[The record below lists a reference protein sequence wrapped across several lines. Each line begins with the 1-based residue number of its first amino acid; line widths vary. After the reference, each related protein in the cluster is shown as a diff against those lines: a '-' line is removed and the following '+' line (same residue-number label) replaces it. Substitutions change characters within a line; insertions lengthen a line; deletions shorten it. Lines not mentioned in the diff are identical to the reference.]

1 MDQISV
7 LSMAQAVTEK
17 RQNPP
22 AAENSQTQSSFR
34 EMLADRR
41 KALDKGGE
49 EAFPTEKPEEEN
61 HGESTVSRTDSDM
74 ERMLWAAFMLM
85 PASPEKQMPTP
96 ENVQSQGSEPLL
108 ILSETGT
115 SGVQN
120 ELQKPQVSASDAA
133 AAVETAQPQEQPLMR
148 AQELER
154 PAEVADTSAGPEQLR
169 NADVEIKRADE
180 PEQKPAYF
188 AETPVFQEVSDIP
201 IKVGET
207 ETVEQ
212 PGEARPLEIQLGEK
226 LTQVLKQGESKVEL
240 QLEPRNLGRVQV
252 EMTWDQEGTLR
263 VSMYAE
269 NSRTRTLLEQ
279 DLAGLRS
286 VLSQNTQQEVR
297 VEVSRQQESQQQLIR
312 PVSCNA
318 KKDIFRCPFA
328 IHVSMHVSVFICI
341 HISMDAVKPIHLL
354 PYLPSAPQNAPGFPY
369 AFHRTGTGPPSSAYL
384 CHIPGPVLPGM
395 A

>member
-1 MDQISV
+1 MDQIRV

-154 PAEVADTSAGPEQLR
+154 PAEVADTSAGPEQIR
-169 NADVEIKRADE
+169 NADVEIKRA
-180 PEQKPAYF
+180 
-188 AETPVFQEVSDIP
+188 
-201 IKVGET
+201 GET

-297 VEVSRQQESQQQLIR
+297 VEVSRQQESQQQNFYDGGSGGQNGRQQQEQHQGRQQNGQDFLHQLRLGLVSLDGEIFSWKGSELI
-312 PVSCNA
+312 
-318 KKDIFRCPFA
+318 
-328 IHVSMHVSVFICI
+328 
-341 HISMDAVKPIHLL
+341 
-354 PYLPSAPQNAPGFPY
+354 
-369 AFHRTGTGPPSSAYL
+369 
-384 CHIPGPVLPGM
+384 
-395 A
+395 

>member
-74 ERMLWAAFMLM
+74 ERRLWAAFMLM

-154 PAEVADTSAGPEQLR
+154 PAEVADTSAGPEQIR

-286 VLSQNTQQEVR
+286 VLSQNTQQEVC
-297 VEVSRQQESQQQLIR
+297 VEVSRQQESQQQNFYDGGSGGQNGRQQQEQHQGRQQNGQDFLHQLRLGLVSLDGEIFSWKGSELI
-312 PVSCNA
+312 
-318 KKDIFRCPFA
+318 
-328 IHVSMHVSVFICI
+328 
-341 HISMDAVKPIHLL
+341 
-354 PYLPSAPQNAPGFPY
+354 
-369 AFHRTGTGPPSSAYL
+369 
-384 CHIPGPVLPGM
+384 
-395 A
+395 

>member
-154 PAEVADTSAGPEQLR
+154 PAEVADTCAGPEQLR

-226 LTQVLKQGESKVEL
+226 LM
-240 QLEPRNLGRVQV
+240 LEPRNLGRVQV

-297 VEVSRQQESQQQLIR
+297 VEVSRQQESQQQNFYDGGSGGQNGRQQQEQHQGRQQNGQDFLHQLRLGLVSLDGEIFSWKGSELI
-312 PVSCNA
+312 
-318 KKDIFRCPFA
+318 
-328 IHVSMHVSVFICI
+328 
-341 HISMDAVKPIHLL
+341 
-354 PYLPSAPQNAPGFPY
+354 
-369 AFHRTGTGPPSSAYL
+369 
-384 CHIPGPVLPGM
+384 
-395 A
+395 

>member
-1 MDQISV
+1 
-7 LSMAQAVTEK
+7 
-17 RQNPP
+17 
-22 AAENSQTQSSFR
+22 
-34 EMLADRR
+34 
-41 KALDKGGE
+41 
-49 EAFPTEKPEEEN
+49 
-61 HGESTVSRTDSDM
+61 
-74 ERMLWAAFMLM
+74 
-85 PASPEKQMPTP
+85 
-96 ENVQSQGSEPLL
+96 
-108 ILSETGT
+108 
-115 SGVQN
+115 
-120 ELQKPQVSASDAA
+120 
-133 AAVETAQPQEQPLMR
+133 MR

-154 PAEVADTSAGPEQLR
+154 PAEVADTCAGPEQLR

-226 LTQVLKQGESKVEL
+226 LMQVLKQGESKVEL

-297 VEVSRQQESQQQLIR
+297 VEVSRQQESQQQNFYDGGSGGQNGRQQQEQHQGRQQNGQDFLHQLRLGLVSLDGEIFSWKGSELI
-312 PVSCNA
+312 
-318 KKDIFRCPFA
+318 
-328 IHVSMHVSVFICI
+328 
-341 HISMDAVKPIHLL
+341 
-354 PYLPSAPQNAPGFPY
+354 
-369 AFHRTGTGPPSSAYL
+369 
-384 CHIPGPVLPGM
+384 
-395 A
+395 

>member
-169 NADVEIKRADE
+169 NADVEIQTGRRA
-180 PEQKPAYF
+180 
-188 AETPVFQEVSDIP
+188 
-201 IKVGET
+201 
-207 ETVEQ
+207 
-212 PGEARPLEIQLGEK
+212 
-226 LTQVLKQGESKVEL
+226 
-240 QLEPRNLGRVQV
+240 
-252 EMTWDQEGTLR
+252 
-263 VSMYAE
+263 
-269 NSRTRTLLEQ
+269 
-279 DLAGLRS
+279 
-286 VLSQNTQQEVR
+286 
-297 VEVSRQQESQQQLIR
+297 
-312 PVSCNA
+312 
-318 KKDIFRCPFA
+318 
-328 IHVSMHVSVFICI
+328 
-341 HISMDAVKPIHLL
+341 
-354 PYLPSAPQNAPGFPY
+354 
-369 AFHRTGTGPPSSAYL
+369 
-384 CHIPGPVLPGM
+384 
-395 A
+395 

>member
-1 MDQISV
+1 
-7 LSMAQAVTEK
+7 
-17 RQNPP
+17 
-22 AAENSQTQSSFR
+22 
-34 EMLADRR
+34 
-41 KALDKGGE
+41 
-49 EAFPTEKPEEEN
+49 
-61 HGESTVSRTDSDM
+61 
-74 ERMLWAAFMLM
+74 
-85 PASPEKQMPTP
+85 
-96 ENVQSQGSEPLL
+96 
-108 ILSETGT
+108 
-115 SGVQN
+115 
-120 ELQKPQVSASDAA
+120 
-133 AAVETAQPQEQPLMR
+133 MR

-252 EMTWDQEGTLR
+252 EMTGSGGNAAR
-263 VSMYAE
+263 SMYVE

-297 VEVSRQQESQQQLIR
+297 VEVSRQQESQQQTFTMAGAAGRMAASSKSSTKAGSRMGRIFCISCGWDSF
-312 PVSCNA
+312 PWTEKFFHGKEVS
-318 KKDIFRCPFA
+318 
-328 IHVSMHVSVFICI
+328 
-341 HISMDAVKPIHLL
+341 LYEL
-354 PYLPSAPQNAPGFPY
+354 YG
-369 AFHRTGTGPPSSAYL
+369 
-384 CHIPGPVLPGM
+384 
-395 A
+395 

>member
-1 MDQISV
+1 M
-7 LSMAQAVTEK
+7 
-17 RQNPP
+17 
-22 AAENSQTQSSFR
+22 
-34 EMLADRR
+34 
-41 KALDKGGE
+41 
-49 EAFPTEKPEEEN
+49 
-61 HGESTVSRTDSDM
+61 
-74 ERMLWAAFMLM
+74 
-85 PASPEKQMPTP
+85 
-96 ENVQSQGSEPLL
+96 
-108 ILSETGT
+108 
-115 SGVQN
+115 
-120 ELQKPQVSASDAA
+120 
-133 AAVETAQPQEQPLMR
+133 
-148 AQELER
+148 
-154 PAEVADTSAGPEQLR
+154 
-169 NADVEIKRADE
+169 EIKRADE

-297 VEVSRQQESQQQLIR
+297 VEVSRQQESQQQNFTMAGAAGRMAASSKSSTKAGSRMGRIFCISCGWDSF
-312 PVSCNA
+312 PWTEKFFHGKEVS
-318 KKDIFRCPFA
+318 
-328 IHVSMHVSVFICI
+328 
-341 HISMDAVKPIHLL
+341 LYEL
-354 PYLPSAPQNAPGFPY
+354 YG
-369 AFHRTGTGPPSSAYL
+369 
-384 CHIPGPVLPGM
+384 
-395 A
+395 

>member
-154 PAEVADTSAGPEQLR
+154 PAEVADTSAGPEQIR

-180 PEQKPAYF
+180 L
-188 AETPVFQEVSDIP
+188 SRSRHI
-201 IKVGET
+201 
-207 ETVEQ
+207 
-212 PGEARPLEIQLGEK
+212 
-226 LTQVLKQGESKVEL
+226 L
-240 QLEPRNLGRVQV
+240 QR
-252 EMTWDQEGTLR
+252 
-263 VSMYAE
+263 
-269 NSRTRTLLEQ
+269 
-279 DLAGLRS
+279 LRS
-286 VLSQNTQQEVR
+286 FRRSPTFQSKSVRLRRWNSQAR
-297 VEVSRQQESQQQLIR
+297 RGRWKFSWARS
-312 PVSCNA
+312 
-318 KKDIFRCPFA
+318 
-328 IHVSMHVSVFICI
+328 
-341 HISMDAVKPIHLL
+341 
-354 PYLPSAPQNAPGFPY
+354 
-369 AFHRTGTGPPSSAYL
+369 
-384 CHIPGPVLPGM
+384 
-395 A
+395 

>member
-154 PAEVADTSAGPEQLR
+154 PAEVADTSAGPEQIR

-226 LTQVLKQGESKVEL
+226 LTQVLKQGDS
-240 QLEPRNLGRVQV
+240 
-252 EMTWDQEGTLR
+252 
-263 VSMYAE
+263 
-269 NSRTRTLLEQ
+269 
-279 DLAGLRS
+279 
-286 VLSQNTQQEVR
+286 
-297 VEVSRQQESQQQLIR
+297 
-312 PVSCNA
+312 
-318 KKDIFRCPFA
+318 
-328 IHVSMHVSVFICI
+328 
-341 HISMDAVKPIHLL
+341 
-354 PYLPSAPQNAPGFPY
+354 
-369 AFHRTGTGPPSSAYL
+369 
-384 CHIPGPVLPGM
+384 
-395 A
+395 

>member
-154 PAEVADTSAGPEQLR
+154 PAEVADTSAGPEQIR

-212 PGEARPLEIQLGEK
+212 PGEAAGNSAGREADAGPE
-226 LTQVLKQGESKVEL
+226 TRRKQGGTPAGAEKSRPCSGRDDLGSGGNAARFHVCGEQPHPDPAGAGPGGTAVCFKPEYPAGSPCGSIPAAREPAAEL
-240 QLEPRNLGRVQV
+240 LRWRERRAEWPPAARAAPRPAAEWAGFSASAAAGTRFPGRRNFFM
-252 EMTWDQEGTLR
+252 ER
-263 VSMYAE
+263 
-269 NSRTRTLLEQ
+269 
-279 DLAGLRS
+279 
-286 VLSQNTQQEVR
+286 
-297 VEVSRQQESQQQLIR
+297 
-312 PVSCNA
+312 
-318 KKDIFRCPFA
+318 K
-328 IHVSMHVSVFICI
+328 
-341 HISMDAVKPIHLL
+341 
-354 PYLPSAPQNAPGFPY
+354 
-369 AFHRTGTGPPSSAYL
+369 
-384 CHIPGPVLPGM
+384 
-395 A
+395 

>member
-148 AQELER
+148 AQEL
-154 PAEVADTSAGPEQLR
+154 
-169 NADVEIKRADE
+169 N
-180 PEQKPAYF
+180 
-188 AETPVFQEVSDIP
+188 
-201 IKVGET
+201 
-207 ETVEQ
+207 
-212 PGEARPLEIQLGEK
+212 
-226 LTQVLKQGESKVEL
+226 
-240 QLEPRNLGRVQV
+240 
-252 EMTWDQEGTLR
+252 
-263 VSMYAE
+263 
-269 NSRTRTLLEQ
+269 
-279 DLAGLRS
+279 GLRKWRTPALGQNNSGMQMWRSNGPTSLSRSRHILQRLRSFRRSPTFQSKS
-286 VLSQNTQQEVR
+286 VRLRRWNSQAR
-297 VEVSRQQESQQQLIR
+297 RGRWKFSWARS
-312 PVSCNA
+312 
-318 KKDIFRCPFA
+318 
-328 IHVSMHVSVFICI
+328 
-341 HISMDAVKPIHLL
+341 
-354 PYLPSAPQNAPGFPY
+354 
-369 AFHRTGTGPPSSAYL
+369 
-384 CHIPGPVLPGM
+384 
-395 A
+395 